1 MSKLF
6 PVILCGGS
14 GVRLWPLS
22 RTSYPKQF
30 MNIEGRTLFG
40 DTLRRAL
47 GVQASGVQASGLGLA
62 QKAYGKAGA
71 DNKILDAC
79 PIILCNE
86 EQRFLAAAA
95 LQAEGVSS
103 HIILEPAGRNTAPAI
118 ALAALAALDS
128 LGAVDNTD
136 ARAANAEGQDPLLLV
151 LPSDHQVEPLAEFNR
166 AVEQAIGCAKAGYLV
181 TFGVTPTR
189 PETGYG
195 YIKQGKALAQGF
207 EVSRFVEKPQ
217 MAAAKDMLQEGGFF
231 WNSGMFLFKASVY
244 LQELKKF
251 APDIYRQCELAW
263 QGRSLDFDFIR
274 PEPEAFLA
282 SAANSID
289 YAVMEQTSLAA
300 MVPLAANWSDL
311 GSWEAFYGLEPKDAC
326 HNVRLGDVVALE
338 SQGCYLHSTGR
349 LLAALGVN
357 DLLVVET
364 ADAVLVAPRGRSQD
378 VKKIVE
384 QLAASSRPEKDEHL
398 RVWRPWGSYEVLAQ
412 GPAFKVKRIIVN
424 PGAGLSLQLH
434 HKRAEHWV
442 VVSGRA
448 RVTVDGRVF
457 DLEVDQS
464 TYIPIGAVHRLEN
477 VTQEPLEIIEVQ
489 SGSYLGEDD
498 IVRLED
504 TYGR

>member
-30 MNIEGRTLFG
+30 MDIEGRTLFG
-40 DTLRRAL
+40 DTLRRAMH
-47 GVQASGVQASGLGLA
+47 VEASGLGCAHDTDLAGQQPAAA
-62 QKAYGKAGA
+62 QKA
-71 DNKILDAC
+71 LDFC

-95 LQAEGVSS
+95 LQAEGAASR
-103 HIILEPAGRNTAPAI
+103 IILEPAGRNTAPAI
-118 ALAALAALDS
+118 ALAAFAAC
-128 LGAVDNTD
+128 
-136 ARAANAEGQDPLLLV
+136 AEAEDPLLLV
-151 LPSDHQVEPLAEFNR
+151 LPSDHQVEPLAEFSR
-166 AVEQAIGCAKAGYLV
+166 AVQQAALCANDGYLV

-195 YIKQGKALAQGF
+195 YIKQGEALKQGF
-207 EVSRFVEKPQ
+207 KVSRFVEKPQ
-217 MAAAKDMLQEGGFF
+217 EAAAKAMLQEGGFF

-251 APDIYRQCELAW
+251 APAMYSQCQLAW

-274 PEPEAFLA
+274 PAKEAFLA
-282 SAANSID
+282 CPANSID
-289 YAVMEQTSLAA
+289 YAVMEETSLAA
-300 MVPLAANWSDL
+300 MVPLTATWSDL
-311 GSWEAFYGLEPKDAC
+311 GSWEAFYGIEPKDQC
-326 HNVRLGDVVALE
+326 GNVRLGDVISFEA
-338 SQGCYLHSTGR
+338 QNCYLHSTGR
-349 LLAALGVN
+349 LLAALGVS

-384 QLAASSRPEKDEHL
+384 QLQAGSRPEKDEHV

-424 PGAGLSLQLH
+424 PGAGLSLQMH

-448 RVTVDGRVF
+448 RVTVGSRVF

-477 VTQEPLEIIEVQ
+477 VTEQPLEIVEVQ
-489 SGSYLGEDD
+489 SGAYLGEDD

-504 TYGR
+504 TYGRLPINK

>member
-30 MNIEGRTLFG
+30 MDMEGRTLFG
-40 DTLRRAL
+40 DTLHRAANVQL
-47 GVQASGVQASGLGLA
+47 CFTQNPGTAGKQAS
-62 QKAYGKAGA
+62 
-71 DNKILDAC
+71 DFC
-79 PIILCNE
+79 PIVLCNE

-95 LQAEGVSS
+95 LQGQGVSS
-103 HIILEPAGRNTAPAI
+103 RIILEPVGRNTAPAI
-118 ALAALAALDS
+118 ALAAFSAC
-128 LGAVDNTD
+128 
-136 ARAANAEGQDPLLLV
+136 AEAEDPLLLV

-166 AVEQAIGCAKAGYLV
+166 AVQQAIACAEAGHLV
-181 TFGVTPTR
+181 TFGVAPNR

-195 YIKQGKALAQGF
+195 YIKQGKALSQGF
-207 EVSRFVEKPQ
+207 EVNRFVEKPQ
-217 MAAAKDMLQEGGFF
+217 EAAARAMLQEGGFF

-274 PEPEAFLA
+274 PAKGAFLA
-282 SAANSID
+282 CPANSID
-289 YAVMEQTSLAA
+289 YAVMEPTRLAA
-300 MVPLAANWSDL
+300 MVPLTATWSDL
-311 GSWEAFYGLEPKDAC
+311 GSWEAFYASSPKDSC
-326 HNVRLGDVVALE
+326 GNVRLGDVIAFE
-338 SQGCYLHSTGR
+338 AKGCYLHSTGR
-349 LLAALGVN
+349 LLAALGVS

-364 ADAVLVAPRGRSQD
+364 ADAVLVAPRARSQE

-384 QLAASSRPEKDEHL
+384 QLQASSRPEKDEHV

-412 GPAFKVKRIIVN
+412 GPAFKVKRIVVN
-424 PGAGLSLQLH
+424 PGAGLSLQIH

-448 RVTVDGRVF
+448 RVTVDSKVF
-457 DLEVDQS
+457 NLEVDES
-464 TYIPIGAVHRLEN
+464 TYIPIGTVHRLEN
-477 VTQEPLEIIEVQ
+477 VTQEPLEIVEVQ

-504 TYGR
+504 TYGRLAARK